1 MSVLAVSHCW
11 ETAAHPD
18 PEGATLVMLCDAM
31 ERAMSKKVT
40 NGEYTWEKI
49 PSEMAVFYD
58 YGSLYQKCPRT
69 GEPRTAMENA
79 AFKAALSRMQV
90 WYAHQLTTCFFM
102 TEPPA
107 GSTALRYTERGW
119 PTFEYQVSMLAKTW
133 TSSGWPQLFD
143 VGRGVDKL
151 FVRPPPLS
159 TEALLELLQTKCF
172 TNGADREL
180 VAMLYKKTATN
191 TIQCAANLKFNS
203 SGWGPEELRF
213 FVQQWFPICDKL
225 EAISFA
231 SNPIGPEGAKILCDS
246 LRDGFCPNAEFLN
259 FFNNKIGG
267 EGLEHVMQFLKE
279 RERDKGKIL
288 PKLNRVRV
296 GKNKLSSEQQQALKE
311 LCSELGLECEL

>member
-1 MSVLAVSHCW
+1 
-11 ETAAHPD
+11 
-18 PEGATLVMLCDAM
+18 
-31 ERAMSKKVT
+31 
-40 NGEYTWEKI
+40 
-49 PSEMAVFYD
+49 
-58 YGSLYQKCPRT
+58 
-69 GEPRTAMENA
+69 
-79 AFKAALSRMQV
+79 
-90 WYAHQLTTCFFM
+90 
-102 TEPPA
+102 
-107 GSTALRYTERGW
+107 
-119 PTFEYQVSMLAKTW
+119 
-133 TSSGWPQLFD
+133 
-143 VGRGVDKL
+143 
-151 FVRPPPLS
+151 
-159 TEALLELLQTKCF
+159 
-172 TNGADREL
+172 
-180 VAMLYKKTATN
+180 MLYKKTATN

-311 LCSELGLECEL
+311 LCSELGLECET

>member
-31 ERAMSKKVT
+31 ERAMSKGVT

-49 PSEMAVFYD
+49 PREMAVFYD

-279 RERDKGKIL
+279 RERDKSKIL

-311 LCSELGLECEL
+311 LCSELGLKCET